1 MEDARSESK
10 CERNGERTIRAI
22 TQAAFATPDEPL
34 KMDLLR
40 LLAGVEW
47 PTASTLLHFC
57 DSRPYPILDFRAL
70 WSLGYAKHVDNT
82 TYVLAGREIDG
93 GHLIGGDARRN
104 FVLEECIAVQ
114 RAKVV
119 VQEQPGVLTD
129 ARDHRATER
138 IGRVPDHDLKWP
150 VAPTTRYQPI
160 PPRRSATT
168 LIVASRESI
177 ATFVPARPRTRKP
190 VCGRRFGH

>member
-1 MEDARSESK
+1 MSA
-10 CERNGERTIRAI
+10 AI
-22 TQAAFATPDEPL
+22 
-34 KMDLLR
+34 
-40 LLAGVEW
+40 AGVHLARLMQ
-47 PTASTLLHFC
+47 PSDVQC
-57 DSRPYPILDFRAL
+57 PILDFRAL

-104 FVLEECIAVQ
+104 FVLEEWIAVQ

-160 PPRRSATT
+160 RR
-168 LIVASRESI
+168 VD
-177 ATFVPARPRTRKP
+177 
-190 VCGRRFGH
+190 RRRH

>member
-1 MEDARSESK
+1 MSAS
-10 CERNGERTIRAI
+10 I
-22 TQAAFATPDEPL
+22 
-34 KMDLLR
+34 
-40 LLAGVEW
+40 AGVHLERLMQ
-47 PTASTLLHFC
+47 PSEVQ
-57 DSRPYPILDFRAL
+57 YPILDFRAL

-104 FVLEECIAVQ
+104 FVLEQYIAVQ

-150 VAPTTRYQPI
+150 VAPLRAI
-160 PPRRSATT
+160 PTHSAASIGDDTDRCLAGIDRHLRPGEAENQEASLRETLWSLRRPVHRELMSPVSNT
-168 LIVASRESI
+168 LQQTITPGREE
-177 ATFVPARPRTRKP
+177 RPP
-190 VCGRRFGH
+190 